1 MHGPKWS
8 NWALNKADLII
19 ACGSR
24 FDDRVTGQAVG
35 VRAGRGRRPPR
46 HRRGRDR
53 EAARADVP
61 VVGPLK
67 QVLRDL
73 TVEVRKLREDGKAG
87 LREAWLAQIADWREQ
102 FPLRY
107 REGRRLR

>member
-1 MHGPKWS
+1 M
-8 NWALNKADLII
+8 I

-35 VRAGRGRRPPR
+35 VRARGARVIHLDIDAAEIGKLR
-46 HRRGRDR
+46 H
-53 EAARADVP
+53 ADIP

-73 TVEVRKLREDGKAG
+73 AAELQRKLVARARPDDRAVARARSPTGGTSSRCAT
-87 LREAWLAQIADWREQ
+87 
-102 FPLRY
+102 
-107 REGRRLR
+107 RRRATR